1 MTLNIT
7 FSVFKPEL
15 RVHCHPF
22 FVVDF
27 KLFFKY
33 PSSIRIQIIRNDF
46 GTGWEQFILKSL
58 NPGISR
64 DEWSREDH

>member
-27 KLFFKY
+27 K
-33 PSSIRIQIIRNDF
+33 SSLRIQIIRNDF